1 MSGEK
6 TEKPTPQKKKQARK
20 EGQIARTPDLGAWVG
35 MLLASLLLPKVITA
49 VMDRSRTLLDK
60 AVDVIGHPDPHR
72 GTGLMRDVLFAVAIS
87 VAPLALGMLLAGVG
101 SAAAQGGLNFAT
113 KLLKPKFSKL
123 NPFSGLKKII
133 GPHALWEAIKTI
145 VKSTVLGAVLY
156 WSIKGLIP
164 VLMGGG
170 RIPNEVI
177 ISEVINTVERLIRS
191 AAAAGLVMA
200 AADYAVAK
208 RRIDKQLRMSK
219 QDIKEEHK
227 RSEGDPHVKGAI
239 RARQMAMSRSRMM
252 ADVPKA
258 DVIVTNPTHVAVA
271 LRYDPLK
278 GAPRVVAKGS
288 GTIADKIRTLGSENR
303 IPTIQDVGLARTL
316 YKACKVGQEIPPEL
330 YAAVATVLAFVMSL
344 KAKGAAAGTHR
355 LPANRRA
362 ALPADEEAGL

>member
-6 TEKPTPQKKKQARK
+6 TEKPTPQKKKKARK

-35 MLLASLLLPKVITA
+35 MLLASFLLPMVIRSM
-49 VMDRSRTLLDK
+49 MDRARTLFEK
-60 AVDVIGHPDPHR
+60 AIDVVEDPDANR
-72 GTGLMRDVLFAVAIS
+72 MLGLLTDMLPAIALT
-87 VAPLALGMLLAGVG
+87 VAPLAVGMMLTGIG
-101 SAAAQGGLNFAT
+101 STAAQGGLNFAT

-123 NPFSGLKKII
+123 NPFSGLKKIL

-145 VKSTVLGAVLY
+145 VKSGVIGAVLY
-156 WSIKGLIP
+156 WSIKDVIP
-164 VLMGGG
+164 VLMGNGQ
-170 RIPNEVI
+170 IPTAVI
-177 ISEVINTVERLIRS
+177 MEQVVVTVERLIRS

-208 RRIDKQLRMSK
+208 RRTDKQLRMSK

-227 RSEGDPHVKGAI
+227 KSEGDPHVKGAI
-239 RARQMAMSRSRMM
+239 RAKQMAMSRNRMM

-258 DVIVTNPTHVAVA
+258 DAVIVNPTHYAVA

-278 GAPRVVAKGS
+278 GAPRVVAKGT
-288 GTIADKIRTLGSENR
+288 GTIAQKIRELGTENR
-303 IPTIQDVGLARTL
+303 VPVIQDVALARTL
-316 YKACKVGQEIPPEL
+316 YKACDIGQEIPPEL

-355 LPANRRA
+355 LPANRRV
-362 ALPADEEAGL
+362 ALPAAPE

>member
-35 MLLASLLLPKVITA
+35 MLLASMILPIVIRNMMER
-49 VMDRSRTLLDK
+49 VRTLLDK
-60 AVDVIGHPDPHR
+60 AVDLIEHPDPNR
-72 GTGLMRDVLFAVAIS
+72 GMGLMHDVLMTVLIT
-87 VAPLALGMLLAGVG
+87 VAPLALSMLLAGVG
-101 SAAAQGGLNFAT
+101 AATAQGGMNFAT

-123 NPFSGLKKII
+123 NPFSGLKKIL
-133 GPHALWEAIKTI
+133 GPHALWEGIKTI
-145 VKSTVLGAVLY
+145 VKSSVLGLVLY
-156 WSIKGLIP
+156 YSIKDLIP

-170 RIPNEVI
+170 QIPTEVI
-177 ISEVINTVERLIRS
+177 ISEVVDTVERLIRS

-227 RSEGDPHVKGAI
+227 KTEGDPHIKGAI
-239 RARQMAMSRSRMM
+239 RARQMAMSRNRMM
-252 ADVPKA
+252 SDVPKA

-288 GTIADKIRTLGSENR
+288 GTIADKIRTLGTENR
-303 IPTIQDVGLARTL
+303 VPMIQDVGLARTL
-316 YKACKVGQEIPPEL
+316 YKACQIGQEIPPEL

-344 KAKGAAAGTHR
+344 KAKGAAAGTHK
-355 LPANRRA
+355 LPPNRRA
-362 ALPADEEAGL
+362 GLPGDADVP